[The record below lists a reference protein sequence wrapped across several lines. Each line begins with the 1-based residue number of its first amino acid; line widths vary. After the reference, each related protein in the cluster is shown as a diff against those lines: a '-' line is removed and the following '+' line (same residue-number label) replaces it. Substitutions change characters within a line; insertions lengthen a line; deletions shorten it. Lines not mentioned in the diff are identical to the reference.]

1 MQQTSYLLCTSKA
14 FFNHW
19 LFFMLQALTK
29 SFEPLWQEFINKKEF
44 GKEDKKKIMLNAIAV
59 AYLFKE
65 YQLSVSG
72 DEGSSLCQALLP
84 EYGDDGK
91 QYEIEHLKEEMPLTF
106 Q

>member
-1 MQQTSYLLCTSKA
+1 
-14 FFNHW
+14 
-19 LFFMLQALTK
+19 MLQALTK

-91 QYEIEHLKEEMPLTF
+91 QYEIEYLKEEMPLTF